1 MSFLSSRRWLPLLLI
16 GAALLLGALLWLR
29 AITPQALP
37 EPPTAPGAAGPRIPC
52 LSYAPFRDPALNP
65 LRPGPSV
72 SPPQIEADLRQLR
85 TLTDC
90 VRTYAVD
97 RGLEAVPAVA
107 ERLGMRVKLGA
118 WIGRDPVANARQIRD
133 AIALARA
140 HPKSVEL
147 LIVGNE
153 VLLRQEQSPAALAAL
168 LAAAR
173 RDSPVP
179 VTYADVWEFWWRHA
193 EQLRPQVDRVTVHI
207 LPYWEDEPVAVDQAV
222 DHVLDLAA
230 RTQAHFP
237 GLPVLVGETGWPAAG
252 RQRQGAVPGRVEQA
266 RFHRELLLRSAGRG
280 IDFNLIEAYD
290 QPWKRALEGEMGQAW
305 GLFTAD
311 GRLRFPWQG
320 PVDSGQPPWAVPLAA
335 GLFGLGAWVLGRG
348 RLRPLPARSL
358 LAGAMLV
365 GGLLPA
371 QLDSLLVWGRAPH
384 DPWVAGLTV
393 ACGLLLALGL
403 LHALGQRLQALE
415 AGQSPPAWPGLRE
428 AWQASRT
435 LHAPGRRMLATLRA
449 AYLFLV
455 ATLLLWQLL
464 DGRYRGFPLALLV
477 APAVLGLALA
487 ALGERLPRAAREER
501 AMALLVLGGALAL
514 PLIEGP
520 DNRQALGYA
529 LGLLALALPLLLPP
543 RLASTASSSAGA
555 EGSAA

>member
-1 MSFLSSRRWLPLLLI
+1 MSFLSLRRRLPLLLI
-16 GAALLLGALLWLR
+16 LSALIVGTLLWLR
-29 AITPQALP
+29 ALWPQALP
-37 EPPTAPGAAGPRIPC
+37 EPPLAAGQTGPRIPC
-52 LSYAPFRDPALNP
+52 LSYAPFRDPALSP

-72 SPPQIEADLRQLR
+72 SPAQIEADLRQLR
-85 TLTDC
+85 SLTDC

-118 WIGRDPVANARQIRD
+118 WIGRDPVANARQVRE

-140 HPKSVEL
+140 HPQAVEL

-153 VLLRQEQSPAALAAL
+153 VLLRQEQSPQALAEL

-193 EQLRPQVDRVTVHI
+193 ELLGPQVDRVTVHI

-230 RTQAHFP
+230 RSQARFP
-237 GLPVLVGETGWPAAG
+237 DQPILVGETGWPAAG

-266 RFHRELLLRSAGRG
+266 RFHRELLLRSAGTG
-280 IDFNLIEAYD
+280 LDFNLIEAYD
-290 QPWKRALEGEMGQAW
+290 QPWKRALEGAMGQAW
-305 GLFTAD
+305 GLFTAA
-311 GRLRFPWQG
+311 GEPRFPWQG
-320 PVDSGQPPWAVPLAA
+320 PVDSGLSPLPVPLAA
-335 GLFGLGAWVLGRG
+335 AAFG
-348 RLRPLPARSL
+348 L
-358 LAGAMLV
+358 LAGWLSRRGLGPLDRAGVIAAAALA

-371 QLDSLLVWGRAPH
+371 QLDSLGLWGRAPL

-393 ACGLLLALGL
+393 ACGSLLALGL
-403 LHALGQRLQALE
+403 VHALMQRLRAGE
-415 AGQSPPAWPGLRE
+415 AGRYRPSWPGLRE
-428 AWQASRT
+428 AWAMPQPAACR
-435 LHAPGRRMLATLRA
+435 LAATLRGL
-449 AYLFLV
+449 YLFGV
-455 ATLLLWQLL
+455 SSLLLWQVL

-477 APAVLGLALA
+477 APAVLGAALA
-487 ALGERLPRAAREER
+487 MLGERLPAAAREER
-501 AMALLVLGGALAL
+501 LMAALIVAGALAL
-514 PLIEGP
+514 PGLEGLA
-520 DNRQALGYA
+520 NHQALAYA
-529 LGLLALALPLLLPP
+529 LGLLALGLPLLLPP
-543 RLASTASSSAGA
+543 RLASSASSSAGA

>member
-1 MSFLSSRRWLPLLLI
+1 MRFLSPRRLLPFLLI
-16 GAALLLGALLWLR
+16 VTALLIGALLWLR
-29 AITPQALP
+29 AIWPQALP
-37 EPPTAPGAAGPRIPC
+37 DAPQATGRPGPAVPC

-65 LRPGPSV
+65 LHPGPSV
-72 SPPQIEADLRQLR
+72 SPARIEADLRQLR
-85 TLTDC
+85 TLTNC

-118 WIGRDPVANARQIRD
+118 WIGRDPVANARQIRE

-140 HPKSVEL
+140 HPQSVEL

-153 VLLRQEQSPAALAAL
+153 VLLRQEQSPQALAAL

-193 EQLRPQVDRVTVHI
+193 EVLRPHVDRVTVHI
-207 LPYWEDEPVAVDQAV
+207 LPDWEDEPVAVDEAV

-237 GLPVLVGETGWPAAG
+237 DLPILVGETGWPAAG
-252 RQRQGAVPGRVEQA
+252 RQRQGAVPGRIEQA
-266 RFHRELLLRSAGRG
+266 RFHRELLLRSAGLG
-280 IDFNLIEAYD
+280 LDFNLIEAFD

-305 GLFTAD
+305 GLFTAA
-311 GRLRFPWQG
+311 GQPRFPWQG
-320 PVDSGQPPWAVPLAA
+320 PVDSGRAPWPVPLAA
-335 GLFGLGAWVLGRG
+335 GLLALLAWRLSRG
-348 RLRPLPARSL
+348 QLRPLGVGSVVAAAA
-358 LAGAMLV
+358 LA

-371 QLDSLLVWGRAPH
+371 QTDSLLLWGRAAL
-384 DPWVAGLTV
+384 DPWIAGLTV

-403 LHALGQRLQALE
+403 VQALMRRLQALE
-415 AGQSPPAWPGLRE
+415 AGQDRPSWPGLRE
-428 AWQASRT
+428 AWTTSQP
-435 LHAPGRRMLATLRA
+435 APRRLAATVRGL
-449 AYLFLV
+449 YLFGV
-455 ATLLLWQLL
+455 ATLLLWQVL

-477 APAVLGLALA
+477 GPAVLGVALA
-487 ALGERLPRAAREER
+487 TLGERLPATAREER
-501 AMALLVLGGALAL
+501 LMAALFVAGALAL
-514 PLIEGP
+514 PVIEGLA
-520 DNRQALGYA
+520 NQQALAYA
-529 LGLLALALPLLLPP
+529 AGLLALGLPLLLPP
-543 RLASTASSSAGA
+543 KLASSASSRAGA